1 MIGQRSAGHDGER
14 RGQQRERGRGRRGR
28 DRRARQARAG
38 PDGGAPAGR
47 AVRRARRRAR
57 DGTAARPVDG
67 RARSDGRALLP
78 HGRAAPRRGRRGV
91 RARPARRRRALPTGR
106 RASGAAGG
114 AHHPGRAPAAHHA
127 RHPPPARVRP
137 RRAGRGARDV
147 RPAAQAA
154 ADVPREARRGQGLV
168 VSAGDVR
175 LVVVALVLV
184 LLAGALAASEAALA
198 RVSRARAGELR
209 DQGRRGADALTRVAE
224 DPAPTLSVSTFLRVL
239 AESGAAVLL
248 AVVYLD
254 LLGSGWRAVLAAIAT
269 MTALSFVAVGVGP
282 RTLGRQHSDRIGLI
296 AAPVLVA
303 LTRVLGPLARLLV
316 LVGNL
321 LTPGPGYR
329 DGPFAS
335 EAELREL
342 VDIAEQ
348 SELIEA
354 EEREMIHS
362 VFELGDTLVREVM
375 VPRTA
380 LVSTEA
386 GEPLRSAMSLF
397 LRSGF
402 SRVPVVGEGLDDV
415 RGVLYL
421 KDVAR
426 RLHEDPAGDQ
436 KLRVDELMRPAHFVP
451 DSKAADDLLR
461 EMQRDAGHVAIVV
474 DEYGGTAGM
483 ITLEDLVEEIVGEI
497 ADEYDRDEQDVEE
510 LPDGA
515 YRVRSRVHCEEV
527 GELFG
532 IELEDEEVDTVGGLL
547 AKALGRV
554 PIAGASARVDG
565 IVLTADRFEG
575 RRNQLATVIV
585 RRAEEEPELEQ
596 AQPSRAAAS

>member
-1 MIGQRSAGHDGER
+1 VS
-14 RGQQRERGRGRRGR
+14 
-28 DRRARQARAG
+28 
-38 PDGGAPAGR
+38 P
-47 AVRRARRRAR
+47 
-57 DGTAARPVDG
+57 
-67 RARSDGRALLP
+67 SDI
-78 HGRAAPRRGRRGV
+78 
-91 RARPARRRRALPTGR
+91 
-106 RASGAAGG
+106 
-114 AHHPGRAPAAHHA
+114 
-127 RHPPPARVRP
+127 
-137 RRAGRGARDV
+137 
-147 RPAAQAA
+147 
-154 ADVPREARRGQGLV
+154 
-168 VSAGDVR
+168 R

-184 LLAGALAASEAALA
+184 VAAGGLAASEAAFA
-198 RVSRARAGELR
+198 RVSRSRAGELVAE
-209 DQGRRGADALTRVAE
+209 GRRGAAALARVAA
-224 DPAPTLSVSTFLRVL
+224 DPAPLLSVSAFLRVL

-248 AVVYLD
+248 TVVFLD
-254 LLGSGWRAVLAAIAT
+254 IVGPGWRTVLVAVAT

-282 RTLGRQHSDRIGLI
+282 RTLGRQHADRVGLV
-296 AAPVLVA
+296 AAPVMVA

-342 VDIAEQ
+342 VDIAEE

-354 EEREMIHS
+354 GEREMIHS

-380 LVSTEA
+380 LVSVESGTT
-386 GEPLRSAMSLF
+386 LRVAMSLF

-426 RLHEDPAGDQ
+426 RLHEDPVRGPHE
-436 KLRVDELMRPAHFVP
+436 LVDAVMREPHFVP
-451 DSKAADDLLR
+451 DSKPADDLLR
-461 EMQRDAGHVAIVV
+461 EMQRSAGHVAIVV

-483 ITLEDLVEEIVGEI
+483 VTLEDLVEEIVGEI
-497 ADEYDRDEQDVEE
+497 ADEYDREE
-510 LPDGA
+510 PDAEEIGDGV
-515 YRVRSRVHCEEV
+515 YRVPSRLHVEDL

-532 IELEDEEVDTVGGLL
+532 LDLDDEEVDTVGGLL

-554 PIAGASARVDG
+554 PIAGATAEVG
-565 IVLTADRFEG
+565 GLVLTADRFEG
-575 RRNQLATVIV
+575 RRNQLAMVIV
-585 RRAEEEPELEQ
+585 RRSPEPEEMQ
-596 AQPSRAAAS
+596 QSHQPQPSRAAVP